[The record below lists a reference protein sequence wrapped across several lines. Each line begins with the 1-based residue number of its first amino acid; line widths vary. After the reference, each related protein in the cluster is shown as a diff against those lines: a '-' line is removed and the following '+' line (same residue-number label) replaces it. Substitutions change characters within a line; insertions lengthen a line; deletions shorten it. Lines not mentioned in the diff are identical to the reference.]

1 MTKDNEGSSRDF
13 SFLLDD
19 KRVDI
24 DVRAF
29 RNHIDILNRLCDE
42 YANVISPLIVE
53 YEVEKNEFPV
63 EILNEIRAIVG
74 HVVRAAATKD
84 DAEVSE
90 NIKKA
95 HSHAKRATL
104 DGYKY
109 LCVTYDDRYWEFFS
123 RYNNIDWISSGL
135 QSDVFGIDEKHAL
148 AVSLLKQ
155 AKNSEGLQNDSQRGD
170 SLGEEKL
177 VNSSLLSTMYQRAYE
192 EYRLLYRML
201 YELDSK
207 MSQLSEAKKMV
218 VKKKRSVLDVLGLK
232 KDEAFT

>member
-1 MTKDNEGSSRDF
+1 MTKDNEGNSRTF

-19 KRVDI
+19 KRVNI
-24 DVRAF
+24 DVRTF

-53 YEVEKNEFPV
+53 YEVEKNEFPI

-84 DAEVSE
+84 DTEVSE

-123 RYNNIDWISSGL
+123 RYDNIDWVSSGL
-135 QSDVFGIDEKHAL
+135 QSDVFRINEKRAL

-155 AKNSEGLQNDSQRGD
+155 AKNSEGLQNDSQRAN

-177 VNSSLLSTMYQRAYE
+177 INASSLSAMYQRAYE
-192 EYRLLYRML
+192 EYRLLYKML

-207 MSQLSEAKKMV
+207 MSQLSEESKMV
-218 VKKKRSVLDVLGLK
+218 IKKKWSFLGVLGLK
-232 KDEAFT
+232 RK